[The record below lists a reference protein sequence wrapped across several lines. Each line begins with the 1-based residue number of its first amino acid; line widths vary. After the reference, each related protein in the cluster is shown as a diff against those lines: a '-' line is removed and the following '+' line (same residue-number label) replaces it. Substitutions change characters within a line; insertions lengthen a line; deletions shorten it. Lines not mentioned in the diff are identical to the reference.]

1 MITTKTA
8 KELYEISDYI
18 DRLENRF
25 HQAAGWNPKEVS
37 FTLTVVEKKDHEP
50 NYEVDIDLGGHM
62 FVKIASTAT
71 NPPRLHEGEA
81 ARQISKTLPGG
92 GRIGVFPFTVD
103 AEAQNFA

>member
-50 NYEVDIDLGGHM
+50 NYEVDIDLGGHIDLQRTLE
-62 FVKIASTAT
+62 FCINT
-71 NPPRLHEGEA
+71 L
-81 ARQISKTLPGG
+81 KTKL
-92 GRIGVFPFTVD
+92 
-103 AEAQNFA
+103 EKAQQKAIEELK